1 MEWPLSSIG
10 FAVIRLRGIVLMGFV
25 CAIALWCTAQNGDSQ
40 SPPAGAQQTGNIA
53 KLRIKAAIVDSDL
66 NVKPIPKLKLVL
78 RSVPPQAQEIQATTN
93 FDGVAEVDIAI
104 GTYALASVQP
114 LQFQGRQYSWAVNVS
129 VPAEGKSIELSV
141 DNAHIEQIARVNVS
155 RKTDELTAMFQR
167 FKPSIVTV
175 WSEFASGTGFL
186 VDPSGLLLTNQH
198 VIGPSEYIAVQFD
211 GQRKLPAILLCADA
225 DKDIAVLWVNLSG
238 IKDVVIAPLVKAG
251 GLEPTVIEGE
261 RVFTIG
267 SPMSQRKIMTAGI
280 VSKVEKRA
288 IISDININHGNSGG
302 PLFNSLG
309 YVVGLT
315 TFIDPDRLG
324 GPGLSGIVR
333 IEEAF
338 SLLEAAQQKKNGMRQ
353 PSNVLLP
360 VEPEDRFPLD
370 AIKQSLQELVDKKDF
385 SDNDIKSLY
394 SHDAGDYVVTLITPR
409 LMYYAM
415 ERGRI
420 EAIKT
425 KEKRNSKQKNAIQGT
440 FQPLE
445 DLQNWREYIGEY
457 RPVLEIRTKPKFQE
471 TGGSQF
477 TRIMV
482 SPYLPATMRFKTDFY
497 KMSLKCDSKEIE
509 PIHPGK
515 IARVVNRNNRFE
527 NATDATYEG
536 FYTYPADA
544 ISSSC
549 GKVTLELF
557 SEKNPNKPKIMQ
569 FNYETLVRIVDDFA
583 PYTKD
588 SGSKV
593 RLSKPASVR
602 WQ

>member
-1 MEWPLSSIG
+1 
-10 FAVIRLRGIVLMGFV
+10 
-25 CAIALWCTAQNGDSQ
+25 
-40 SPPAGAQQTGNIA
+40 
-53 KLRIKAAIVDSDL
+53 
-66 NVKPIPKLKLVL
+66 
-78 RSVPPQAQEIQATTN
+78 
-93 FDGVAEVDIAI
+93 
-104 GTYALASVQP
+104 
-114 LQFQGRQYSWAVNVS
+114 
-129 VPAEGKSIELSV
+129 
-141 DNAHIEQIARVNVS
+141 
-155 RKTDELTAMFQR
+155 
-167 FKPSIVTV
+167 
-175 WSEFASGTGFL
+175 
-186 VDPSGLLLTNQH
+186 
-198 VIGPSEYIAVQFD
+198 
-211 GQRKLPAILLCADA
+211 
-225 DKDIAVLWVNLSG
+225 
-238 IKDVVIAPLVKAG
+238 
-251 GLEPTVIEGE
+251 
-261 RVFTIG
+261 
-267 SPMSQRKIMTAGI
+267 
-280 VSKVEKRA
+280 
-288 IISDININHGNSGG
+288 
-302 PLFNSLG
+302 
-309 YVVGLT
+309 
-315 TFIDPDRLG
+315 
-324 GPGLSGIVR
+324 
-333 IEEAF
+333 
-338 SLLEAAQQKKNGMRQ
+338 
-353 PSNVLLP
+353 
-360 VEPEDRFPLD
+360 
-370 AIKQSLQELVDKKDF
+370 
-385 SDNDIKSLY
+385 
-394 SHDAGDYVVTLITPR
+394 
-409 LMYYAM
+409 M